1 MRNLQHGLLC
11 LALLAPVGL
20 TLAAEAGQ
28 PTAPTP
34 PGTLQQGVKAAATA
48 AEPIKVVYHIADG
61 VEQAAR
67 ALGNIRNHLQAEP
80 NTKIVV
86 VALSN
91 GVDFLVEG
99 AALKSGKPFEP
110 TVAALASMG
119 VEFRVCNNT
128 LKGRD
133 ISPSKLLL
141 ESKVVP
147 SGVAEIARLQAK
159 EGYVYLRP

>member
-1 MRNLQHGLLC
+1 MRPMHRGFAHGFAFLLLC
-11 LALLAPVGL
+11 LALMLP
-20 TLAAEAGQ
+20 AARAC
-28 PTAPTP
+28 
-34 PGTLQQGVKAAATA
+34 A
-48 AEPIKVVYHIADG
+48 AEPIKVVYHVADG

-67 ALGNIRNHLQAEP
+67 ALVNIRNHLQAEP

-99 AALKSGKPFEP
+99 ATLKSGKPFEP
-110 TVAALASMG
+110 SVAALASMG

-128 LKGRD
+128 LQGRD

>member
-1 MRNLQHGLLC
+1 MRVFDNKLRWCLTCLL
-11 LALLAPVGL
+11 LSLTVFFPARPVW
-20 TLAAEAGQ
+20 
-28 PTAPTP
+28 
-34 PGTLQQGVKAAATA
+34 A
-48 AEPIKVVYHIADG
+48 AEPIKVVYHVADG

-67 ALGNIRNHLQAEP
+67 ALLNIRNHLQAEP

-99 AALKSGKPFEP
+99 ATLKSGKPFEP
-110 TVAALASMG
+110 SVATLAAQG

-128 LKGRD
+128 LHGRD
-133 ISPSKLLL
+133 IKPASLLL
-141 ESKVVP
+141 ESKIVP

-159 EGYVYLRP
+159 EGFAYLRP

>member
-1 MRNLQHGLLC
+1 MHALNQVFRRSIAFLL
-11 LALLAPVGL
+11 L
-20 TLAAEAGQ
+20 TLTLLLSAGM
-28 PTAPTP
+28 
-34 PGTLQQGVKAAATA
+34 VA
-48 AEPIKVVYHIADG
+48 AEPIKVVYHVADG

-67 ALGNIRNHLQAEP
+67 ALVNIRNHLQAEP

-110 TVAALASMG
+110 SVAALAAQG

-128 LKGRD
+128 LQGRD
-133 ISPSKLLL
+133 IKPASLLL
-141 ESKVVP
+141 ESKIVP

-159 EGYVYLRP
+159 EGFVYLRP